1 MSKYTFLYKEN
12 SDDRD
17 CVAYIDLDD
26 LRNRHLC
33 IDGKLNIHGACYC
46 MSLCGRNHDVKY
58 EDIKTILTEEEFNL
72 LCNPDGTDLVGIIAK
87 LESEENQALF
97 EEVIEEEKE
106 YLMDTYDLDEDDIET
121 IFGNYGLDYRDRGVV
136 GYVFKDAYD
145 LGYEEAWSLGYVRND
160 DSIVSRY
167 FDFEAF
173 GEDLK
178 DDENYCELADGR
190 IVSLMY

>member
-12 SDDRD
+12 VDDRD
-17 CVAYIDLDD
+17 CVAYIDLTD
-26 LRNRHLC
+26 LKNRHLC
-33 IDGKLNIHGACYC
+33 IDGKFNIHGACYC
-46 MSLCGRNHDVKY
+46 MSLCGRNHDVNY

-72 LCNPDGTDLVGIIAK
+72 LCNPDGTYLADIIEK
-87 LESEENQALF
+87 LESEENKALF

-106 YLMDTYDLDEDDIET
+106 YLMDEYNLDEDDIET
-121 IFGNYGLDYRDRGVV
+121 IFDNYGLDYRDRAVV

-145 LGYEEAWSLGYVRND
+145 LGYEEAWSLGYVNNNA
-160 DSIVSRY
+160 SIASRY

-178 DDENYCELADGR
+178 YDENYCELADGR

>member
-12 SDDRD
+12 VDDRD
-17 CVAYIDLDD
+17 CVAYINLKD
-26 LRNRHLC
+26 LRGNHLC
-33 IDGKLNIHGACYC
+33 CDGKFNIHGACYSS
-46 MSLCGRNHDVKY
+46 SLGGRFHNANYK
-58 EDIKTILTEEEFNL
+58 DIKTILTKEEYEL
-72 LCNPDGTDLVGIIAK
+72 LCNPDRTDLTSIIEK
-87 LESEENQALF
+87 LESKENQALF
-97 EEVIEEEKE
+97 EEVVEEEKE
-106 YLMDTYDLDEDDIET
+106 YLMDEYNLDEDDIEI
-121 IFGNYGLDYRDRGVV
+121 IFDNYGLDYRDRAVV

-178 DDENYCELADGR
+178 YDENYCELADGR